1 MADAMAKAERS
12 KAKDARQGI
21 APQKEYWH
29 GKKKKIEKPYKV
41 CTLWTMGGSK
51 EKWVR
56 YDCVDLKHAQKM
68 LEKANRESSREHW
81 IELDGEKIG

>member
-1 MADAMAKAERS
+1 MAKAERS

-21 APQKEYWH
+21 APQKEHWH

-41 CTLWTMGGSK
+41 CTMSTMFDRN

-56 YDCVDLKHAQKM
+56 YDCFDLKHAQKM
-68 LEKANRESSREHW
+68 LEKANRESNREHW
-81 IELDGEKIG
+81 IELDGEKI

>member
-21 APQKEYWH
+21 APQKEHWH

-41 CTLWTMGGSK
+41 CTMSTMFDRN

-56 YDCVDLKHAQKM
+56 YDCFDLKHAQKM
-68 LEKANRESSREHW
+68 LEKANRESNREHW
-81 IELDGEKIG
+81 IELDGEKI